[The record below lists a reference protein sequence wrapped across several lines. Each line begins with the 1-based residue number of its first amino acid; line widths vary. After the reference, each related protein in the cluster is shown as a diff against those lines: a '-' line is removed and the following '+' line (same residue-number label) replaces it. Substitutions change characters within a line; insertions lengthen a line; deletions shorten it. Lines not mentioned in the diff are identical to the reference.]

1 MPALRPD
8 DAEELEL
15 SNKPV
20 LPHEPLKKMIYYMDN
35 DFDHEDKFGL
45 RGYVFDIDST
55 GKSAMLTVSVVEAL
69 SAWLTLVK

>member
-1 MPALRPD
+1 
-8 DAEELEL
+8 
-15 SNKPV
+15 
-20 LPHEPLKKMIYYMDN
+20 MDN

-69 SAWLTLVK
+69 SALLTLVK